1 MMVFLAGPTDVG
13 SGGCANLPCVGPTAD
28 VESTSVTEFNRLDPR
43 VVSLW
48 RVQAAISWAT
58 LLLLIGIPAGIG
70 FLLMEFPAA
79 RPLVA
84 IAYGM
89 LVLIAIFFV
98 VVIPSRR
105 YRYWLWRVDGRVIEI
120 RRGRLFR
127 AAHLIPLSR
136 LQHVDLQS
144 DPIERMF
151 GLSTLVL
158 HTAGTHQASLSLSGL
173 ATGDAEALRDRLVV
187 LGEDD
192 AV

>member
-1 MMVFLAGPTDVG
+1 M
-13 SGGCANLPCVGPTAD
+13 
-28 VESTSVTEFNRLDPR
+28 TEAVPEFKRLDPK
-43 VVSLW
+43 VVTLW

-58 LLLLIGIPAGIG
+58 LLVLLSIPVALVF
-70 FLLMEFPAA
+70 FLVEFPAA
-79 RPLVA
+79 RPLSV
-84 IAYGM
+84 IAWG
-89 LVLIAIFFV
+89 VLALLAIFFV
-98 VVIPSRR
+98 VVVPGRR
-105 YRYWLWRVDGRVIEI
+105 YRYWLWRIDGRVIEI

-173 ATGDAEALRDRLVV
+173 ATPEAEALRDRLVV